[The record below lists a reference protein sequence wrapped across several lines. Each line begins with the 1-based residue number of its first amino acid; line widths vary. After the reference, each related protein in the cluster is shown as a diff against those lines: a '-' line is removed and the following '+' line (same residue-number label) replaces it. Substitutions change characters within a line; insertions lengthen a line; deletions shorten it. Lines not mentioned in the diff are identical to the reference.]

1 MISENLAS
9 LRRHAGLTQEAV
21 SEKIRVSRQ
30 TIAKWE
36 SGESAPDIVHA
47 DQLAELFNVTL
58 DDLLHGTISER
69 GLPPQGKFVFGM
81 VTVGDKGQIVIPVKA
96 RRIFNIKPGD
106 DLMMLGDI
114 NQGLALV
121 QADIFLEIARQMQED
136 KR

>member
-21 SEKIRVSRQ
+21 AEKIGVSRL

-47 DQLAELFNVTL
+47 DQLAELFNVTI
-58 DDLLHGTISER
+58 DDLLHGTIGER
-69 GLPPQGKFVFGM
+69 GVPPQGKFVFGM